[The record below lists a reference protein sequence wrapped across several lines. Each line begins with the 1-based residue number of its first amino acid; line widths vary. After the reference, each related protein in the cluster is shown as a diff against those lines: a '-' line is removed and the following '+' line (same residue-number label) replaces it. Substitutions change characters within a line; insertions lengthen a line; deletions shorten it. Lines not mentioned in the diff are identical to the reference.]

1 MHAALMNKNN
11 DWLGVK
17 IMCLQTIKKKDAPVG
32 LVTFWFGLIKKNDPT
47 RIPVR
52 TRV

>member
-1 MHAALMNKNN
+1 MHAALVNKNN

-32 LVTFWFGLIKKNDPT
+32 LVNFWFGLIKKKLSYKDPCKD
-47 RIPVR
+47 
-52 TRV
+52 